1 MRDEHIKRLLDE
13 APLSS
18 LGEAERAAA
27 RAHAE
32 GCAECMR
39 AYEAARAASLMLRSR
54 ASEEFGPSPFF
65 QTRVLAALRERR
77 ASEEGGWTLARL
89 WKSAGLLVSSM
100 AATVAALA
108 VLTFVAPQQTGAQEL
123 PDGGAYTAEAVI
135 LDGASGADDDQM
147 TYGQVLTTLYGPDED
162 ESR

>member
-18 LGEAERAAA
+18 LGRAELGAV

-32 GCAECMR
+32 ICEDCRR
-39 AYEAARAASLMLRSR
+39 AVAAAQLSSLMLKAR
-54 ASEEFGPSPFF
+54 AREAFEPSPFF

-77 ASEEGGWTLARL
+77 AEEGWTFARL

-100 AATVAALA
+100 AATTAALA
-108 VLTFVAPQQTGAQEL
+108 VFTFAAPQEQANVQEL
-123 PDGGAYTAEAVI
+123 
-135 LDGASGADDDQM
+135 ASG
-147 TYGQVLTTLYGPDED
+147 TYSAESVIFGEAGEEPLTYDQVLTSLY
-162 ESR
+162 ESEGEEAR